1 MRSILAAMTT
11 NKATRILTGAL
22 VTGIIQSSSATTV
35 MVVSFVNAGLMNLT
49 QSVRVI
55 MGANIG
61 TTITAWI
68 ISLLGFKIDMATL
81 ALPLIG
87 ISFPLLFSKNHN
99 YKATGE
105 LIAGVALLFIGLGF
119 LKDSVPSID
128 SNPEVLSFIK
138 HFSNLGFLS
147 LLIFVGIGSV
157 LTVIIQSSSA
167 TVAVTLVMC
176 ANGWISFENAAAMI
190 LGENIGTTITANL
203 AAMVA
208 NVSARR
214 AARAHT
220 IFNLM
225 GVLWMM
231 VVFKPFVLMVEYI
244 MLKMGQPSPLVAVV
258 SIPVAL
264 SLFHSLFNITNTL
277 VLMNFTGLIV
287 KIVTKLVPAKEE
299 EEENYRLKHIEFG
312 LLSTSELSLLQA
324 KKEIITYATRTKR
337 MIYFVKEL
345 FNETN
350 NKVFEQ
356 NFERIRKYEE
366 ISDRVEQEI
375 ATYLTQ
381 VAEGDLSEEG
391 SKRVHAML
399 KVISNIESVADCC
412 YNLDKT
418 LERKKQ
424 NSIWFQQELRD
435 NINMMFTLVD
445 EALDTMIENIEIGY
459 GKIGLNQAK
468 EIEDRINNLRNALRE
483 EHIKNVESIKYKY
496 LAGVI
501 YSDLFCE
508 AEKLGDYTIDISEDI
523 FEIKPIPY
531 EKALSGKFTN

>member
-1 MRSILAAMTT
+1 MTT